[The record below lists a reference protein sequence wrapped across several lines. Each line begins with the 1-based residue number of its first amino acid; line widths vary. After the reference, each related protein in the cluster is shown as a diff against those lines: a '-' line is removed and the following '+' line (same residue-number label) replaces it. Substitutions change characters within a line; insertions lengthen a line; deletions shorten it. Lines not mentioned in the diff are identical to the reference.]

1 MANNEQRFSEWLRIM
16 LGHGAHNKPTCDAA
30 AIVHDEMWLAQ
41 FIADSRFGDGAR
53 DNHDLVLRIYDR
65 LVLERRS
72 CSHKDSVADSLDE
85 LQRKVGE
92 LAETI
97 ADLGQSP

>member
-1 MANNEQRFSEWLRIM
+1 MPVENNEERFSRWLQTM
-16 LGHGAHNKPTCDAA
+16 LAHGAHNKPTCDAA

-53 DNHDLVLRIYDR
+53 ENHDLVLRIYDR

-72 CSHKDSVADSLDE
+72 RSHKEQTDHDPE
-85 LQRKVGE
+85 
-92 LAETI
+92 
-97 ADLGQSP
+97 